1 MNSLSHPQTR
11 AGHQERR
18 QDALLVGLRLTGWLA
33 TSVMTTLGVATL
45 FFWLLGSFTLSGTM
59 LQLDNLA
66 SRYLEADAARRA
78 QFNSII
84 CAVLGLSF
92 AFIAFFR
99 RASLRAAFDVTGGD
113 HD

>member
-33 TSVMTTLGVATL
+33 TSVMATLGVATL

-78 QFNSII
+78 QFHSII

-92 AFIAFFR
+92 VFIAFFR
-99 RASLRAAFDVTGGD
+99 RASLRAALNVAGGD